1 MVLLDI
7 LSLRPEKGNS
17 FKISVHKPI
26 PSSFRSMHFMW
37 VSYTNEGAQKK
48 DPNEYVNRIAPI
60 ALFCRVSLVHLARFC
75 ILAIVTQAVFTTLE
89 CYLE

>member
-1 MVLLDI
+1 MVSLDI

-26 PSSFRSMHFMW
+26 PSSSRSMHFMW
-37 VSYTNEGAQKK
+37 VSCTNEGAEKK

-60 ALFCRVSLVHLARFC
+60 PLFCRVSLVHLARFC
-75 ILAIVTQAVFTTLE
+75 ILAIVMQAVFTTLE
-89 CYLE
+89 CYE